1 MKKKTHP
8 PTLTRMHTHTHQCL
22 VPLALRTPNPQLSFL
37 KLPLLL
43 QNCCSCLPK
52 TGSYQSASDWKTA
65 ATFGLPIVFFSSTLP
80 SLPFS
85 RISRKSDLH
94 SNNRFA
100 MTWTHPPSCP
110 GMLFGAAFSYHWKWK
125 AVIHGGSWMGR
136 GPPIQSF
143 KKFSQVSN
151 FSYSLPSPTPVAA
164 ESAGTICLPL
174 FSVRATQ

>member
-1 MKKKTHP
+1 MTLKKKTHP
-8 PTLTRMHTHTHQCL
+8 STPTRVHTHTHTP
-22 VPLALRTPNPQLSFL
+22 VPHSYGSKNT
-37 KLPLLL
+37 KPLLP

-80 SLPFS
+80 FLPFS

-110 GMLFGAAFSYHWKWK
+110 GMLFGAAFSCHWKWK
-125 AVIHGGSWMGR
+125 AMIHGGSCMGR
-136 GPPIQSF
+136 GPSIQSF
-143 KKFSQVSN
+143 NKFSQ
-151 FSYSLPSPTPVAA
+151 SLIFLIPRPPPHLHT
-164 ESAGTICLPL
+164 
-174 FSVRATQ
+174 